1 MKNIKTICCKGE
13 IISFETPKIMG
24 ILNIT
29 PDSFYK
35 NSRFEQKEACKQV
48 EKMLKDGADFID
60 VGGYSSRPG
69 ANSVSEQEEIL
80 RVVPV
85 IEEISKQF
93 PNVFI
98 SVDTFRSE
106 VARQSILA
114 GACIVNDISAGN
126 LDEKMWQVVAN
137 EQVPYI
143 GMHMKGTPQTMQNFT
158 QYDNLI
164 QEMIFYFSEKMLK
177 ARELG
182 VLDFIIDLGFGF
194 SKTLEQ
200 NYLLV
205 KNLEKF
211 QCLNAPILVGISRKS
226 MIYRLL
232 ENSPEEALNGTTAL
246 HSIALYKGANILRV
260 HDVKQAKE
268 CVKIIETLK
277 TI

>member
-1 MKNIKTICCKGE
+1 MKNVKTICCKGE
-13 IISFETPKIMG
+13 IISLETPKIMG

-29 PDSFYK
+29 PDSFYE
-35 NSRFEQKEACKQV
+35 NSRFEKKEVCYQV

-60 VGGYSSRPG
+60 IGGYSSRPG
-69 ANSVSEQEEIL
+69 ANSVTEKEEIS

-85 IEEISKQF
+85 IQEVTKQF
-93 PNVFI
+93 PSVFV

-106 VARQSILA
+106 VARQSILS

-126 LDEKMWQVVAN
+126 LDEKMLQVVAN
-137 EQVPYI
+137 EQVTYI
-143 GMHMKGTPQTMQNFT
+143 GMHMNGTPQTMQNFT
-158 QYDNLI
+158 QYNDLI
-164 QEMIFYFSEKMLK
+164 QEMIFYFSDKLLK
-177 ARELG
+177 SRELG
-182 VLDFIIDLGFGF
+182 ILDFIIDPGFGF

-200 NYLLV
+200 NYLLM

-211 QCLNAPILVGISRKS
+211 KCLNAPILVGISRKS

-232 ENSPEEALNGTTAL
+232 ESSPEDALNGTTAL
-246 HSIALYKGANILRV
+246 HSVALCKGADILRV